1 MAATDG
7 TGRGLLEFLDWAGSR
22 GEINPGTAKAF
33 ATTAR
38 QVLLIEGDYENRPLS
53 ELDLESVLS
62 RFETLNRTQYSVSS
76 MSTYQSRFR
85 SACAMYLAWLDKR
98 SDWKTLGPSA
108 KRKSPRKDSESKRN
122 LPKNESNHSQGEPDP
137 GPPAPIGPVV
147 PSERMIPYEFPL
159 RENLRVRLIL
169 PEDLTLADA
178 NRISSFVRS
187 LAFGEDRSPENI

>member
-1 MAATDG
+1 M
-7 TGRGLLEFLDWAGSR
+7 
-22 GEINPGTAKAF
+22 
-33 ATTAR
+33 
-38 QVLLIEGDYENRPLS
+38 IEDDYENRPLS
-53 ELDLESVLS
+53 ELDLESVLA

-108 KRKSPRKDSESKRN
+108 KRKTPRKDTESKRSQ
-122 LPKNESNHSQGEPDP
+122 PKNESNHSQGEPEP
-137 GPPAPIGPVV
+137 VPALTGSPV

-187 LAFGEDRSPENI
+187 LAFGEDRSPENT